1 MRIVL
6 IAALSSAW
14 FVFPALAQ
22 GFLVEELSPRAVGL
36 GGAFVGLA
44 DDASAA
50 LWNPAGLFTLKGFGI
65 LGRLAMPT
73 PTTPFEIWG
82 AALSGDLFNGVGS
95 ALWYGSKNIK
105 VPIKEEQT
113 LTALAL
119 GAGVRETMAAGIAV
133 KLYENFRAGQR
144 FRGTGVDVGL
154 MIRFGWA
161 QGGLA
166 VTDIGGTQLA
176 SEEGSLEIP
185 MIVRMGTAIKLLGD
199 KLRLL
204 GAVDLARQEELR
216 AIRVGI
222 EFRLFEGIA
231 LRAGWNGREI
241 AWGGGL
247 GILNILQTDFT
258 WQADGWAVSTELVLG
273 RR

>member
-1 MRIVL
+1 MRIL
-6 IAALSSAW
+6 LSIALSSALLIS
-14 FVFPALAQ
+14 PALAQ
-22 GFLVEELSPRAVGL
+22 SFLTEELSPRAVSF

-44 DDASAA
+44 DDAAAA
-50 LWNPAGLFTLKGFGI
+50 LWNPAGLFTLKGFGA
-65 LGRLAMPT
+65 LGRLSMPG

-82 AALSGDLFNGVGS
+82 VALSGGYWGIGG

-105 VPIKEEQT
+105 IPIKEEQT
-113 LTALAL
+113 LTVLAL
-119 GAGVRETMAAGIAV
+119 GAGVRETMAAGIVV
-133 KLYENFRAGQR
+133 KLYDNFRAGQR
-144 FRGTGVDVGL
+144 FRGAGVDVGL
-154 MIRFGWA
+154 MIRFGWV

-166 VTDIGGTQLA
+166 VTDIGGTQLP

-216 AIRVGI
+216 AIRVGL
-222 EFRLFEGIA
+222 EFQLFEGLA
-231 LRAGWNGREI
+231 LRAGWNGQEI
-241 AWGGGL
+241 TWGGGL

-258 WQADGWAVSTELVLG
+258 WQANGWAVSTEFALG